1 MTTPTQ
7 PVTVPVALPPVP
19 LADIYGRFA
28 GHRRLSVK
36 QKKRWLEILFDWESK
51 NSYGVF
57 DEDGHHVLQVKE
69 NGGFVNVLLRM
80 LLQTARPF
88 SATVFDNP
96 IPRPLLQLRRPFR
109 FLFHRIDVATAGGE
123 VVGSVVRRWSWI
135 RRVYSVQDAE
145 GKEVAILFGPFFRPW
160 TFEVR
165 IGERVIGTLQKKW
178 SGLLKELVT
187 DADNF
192 VLELPDAP
200 PQVKVLVFAA
210 TVLVD
215 VVHFEKAA
223 GQQHHPHHDHG

>member
-1 MTTPTQ
+1 MPIPSQ
-7 PVTVPVALPPVP
+7 SVNVPVALPPAP
-19 LADIYGRFA
+19 LTDIDARFA
-28 GHRRLSVK
+28 QHRRLSVK

-57 DEDGHHVLQVKE
+57 DEDGNHVLQVKE
-69 NGGFVNVLLRM
+69 NGGFWNIVLRM
-80 LLQTARPF
+80 LLHTARPF

-109 FLFHRIDVATAGGE
+109 FLFHRLDVATAGGE
-123 VVGSVVRRWSWI
+123 RVGSIVRRWSWI
-135 RRVYSVQDAE
+135 RRIYSVQDAQ
-145 GKEVAILFGPFFRPW
+145 GVEVAVLFGPFFRPW

-165 IGERVIGTLQKKW
+165 LGDRVVGTLQKKW

-192 VLELPDAP
+192 VLDLSDAP
-200 PQVKVLVFAA
+200 PRVKVLVFAA

-215 VVHFEKAA
+215 VVHFERSTHR
-223 GQQHHPHHDHG
+223 QQHPHHNH